1 MGVVIFNLMIIASA
15 FILERLLARKKKY
28 STHPIIYDNLEMLKS
43 QNNEALIADIAEIT
57 GLDVRKVKIQ
67 SVNYKERTA
76 VLDIYYRT

>member
-1 MGVVIFNLMIIASA
+1 
-15 FILERLLARKKKY
+15 
-28 STHPIIYDNLEMLKS
+28 MLKS